1 MARMPAQQ
9 TKRWPFPVKHVVSPE
24 LASEALF
31 KPLISAAGRRAVLL
45 GGFRFP
51 ESEHG
56 PGWVLDDA

>member
-1 MARMPAQQ
+1 MLI
-9 TKRWPFPVKHVVSPE
+9 SPE
-24 LASEALF
+24 LASKSTLLG
-31 KPLISAAGRRAVLL
+31 PPVSAAALWAVLL